1 MRYDKLVKIVYESE
15 PSFNY
20 STGRYDNLVSK
31 EIERM
36 AHISDQSDES
46 MNLHYGKIVEQALIF
61 RFKGPKIERP
71 INVIYD
77 NQKFSVTKTRATR
90 DDYVIYGAVI

>member
-1 MRYDKLVKIVYESE
+1 MRYDKLIKIVYESK

-20 STGRYDNLVSK
+20 STGRYDEAIQR

-46 MNLHYGKIVEQALIF
+46 VNLHYGKIVEQALIF
-61 RFKGPKIERP
+61 RLKGPEIERP

-77 NQKFSVTKTRATR
+77 NQKFNVTKTRATR